1 MAVTPQLGKTYN
13 FKTLSPVIL
22 GSEYKN
28 QKVIGIFNSTEAMK
42 YGDIQT
48 TYALVSKQI
57 STLPKINDL
66 TFVLF
71 ESLDQDKTILALEYL
86 DVNTIV
92 EVTTFNL
99 NIIVN
104 NASTEDTSIITNMLK
119 ELGYTNFTIDKI

>member
-71 ESLDQDKTILALEYL
+71 ESLDHDKTILALEYL

-99 NIIVN
+99 NIVVN

-119 ELGYTNFTIDKI
+119 ELGYTNFKIDKI

>member
-1 MAVTPQLGKTYN
+1 MAVTPQLGKSYN

-28 QKVIGIFNSTEAMK
+28 QKVIGIFNSSEAMK

-48 TYALVSKQI
+48 TYSLISKEI

-66 TFVLF
+66 MFVLF

-86 DVNTIV
+86 DINTIV
-92 EVTTFNL
+92 EVTTFDL
-99 NIIVN
+99 NITIK
-104 NASTEDTSIITNMLK
+104 NASTEDTTIITNVLK
-119 ELGYTNFTIDKI
+119 ELGYNDFKIDKI

>member
-1 MAVTPQLGKTYN
+1 MAITPQLGKTYN

-48 TYALVSKQI
+48 TYALVSKEI

-66 TFVLF
+66 TFILF

-99 NIIVN
+99 NIVIN

-119 ELGYTNFTIDKI
+119 ELGYTNFKIDKI

>member
-1 MAVTPQLGKTYN
+1 MAITPQLGKTYN

-48 TYALVSKQI
+48 TYALVSKEI

-66 TFVLF
+66 TFILF

-92 EVTTFNL
+92 EVTTFKL
-99 NIIVN
+99 NIVIN

-119 ELGYTNFTIDKI
+119 ELGYTNFKIDKI

>member
-86 DVNTIV
+86 YFIYCK
-92 EVTTFNL
+92 
-99 NIIVN
+99 I
-104 NASTEDTSIITNMLK
+104 SIT
-119 ELGYTNFTIDKI
+119 

>member
-92 EVTTFNL
+92 EATTFNL
-99 NIIVN
+99 NIIVS
-104 NASTEDTSIITNMLK
+104 NASTADTSIITNMLK

>member
-1 MAVTPQLGKTYN
+1 MAITPQLGKTYN

-48 TYALVSKQI
+48 TYALVSKEI

-66 TFVLF
+66 IFILF

-99 NIIVN
+99 NIVIN

-119 ELGYTNFTIDKI
+119 ELGYTNFKIDKI

>member
-57 STLPKINDL
+57 ATLPKINDL

-99 NIIVN
+99 NIVVN

>member
-66 TFVLF
+66 TFILF

-99 NIIVN
+99 NIVVN

-119 ELGYTNFTIDKI
+119 ELGYTNFTINKI

>member
-99 NIIVN
+99 NIVVN

>member
-99 NIIVN
+99 NIVVN
-104 NASTEDTSIITNMLK
+104 NASTEDTSIIINMLK

>member
-66 TFVLF
+66 TFILF

-99 NIIVN
+99 NIVVN

-119 ELGYTNFTIDKI
+119 ELGYINFTIDKI

>member
-48 TYALVSKQI
+48 TYALVSKEI

-66 TFVLF
+66 TFILF

-99 NIIVN
+99 NIVVN

>member
-66 TFVLF
+66 TFILF

-99 NIIVN
+99 NIVVN

>member
-99 NIIVN
+99 NIIVS
-104 NASTEDTSIITNMLK
+104 NASTADTSIITNMLK

>member
-66 TFVLF
+66 TFILF
-71 ESLDQDKTILALEYL
+71 ESLDQEKTILALEYL

>member
-66 TFVLF
+66 TFILF

-119 ELGYTNFTIDKI
+119 ELGYSNFTIDKI